1 MIYGVGVEKQ
11 AEEGVKGFSRAS
23 GKTNW
28 ADRDAFIE
36 AGAREEE
43 EICGKSRAWYETF
56 VPNGL

>member
-1 MIYGVGVEKQ
+1 M
-11 AEEGVKGFSRAS
+11 SRAS

-43 EICGKSRAWYETF
+43 EICGKSRAWYETL